1 MRDLDL
7 GGYRV
12 LLGPQDH
19 NGSSFVELTFL
30 GSQRWEP

>member
-1 MRDLDL
+1 MRNVDL

-12 LLGPQDH
+12 QLSPMDH
-19 NGSSFVELTFL
+19 NGSHYVDLTFL